1 MISHATEMYQTGT
14 HLLRLASLVLAGNGH
29 EELGR
34 SLVDAGM
41 RMVEG
46 AKTGRCPCEWAGL
59 EDCQHFGEEQDHRAS

>member
-1 MISHATEMYQTGT
+1 MICHATEMYQTGA

-59 EDCQHFGEEQDHRAS
+59 EDCQPFGEEQDPRAS